1 MLTFKYFLKRTY
13 MRVTG
18 VHVYTV
24 NIQKNE
30 DYDIWSLH
38 LEAKRKKKKR
48 IIRRKMETVTVATC
62 EPQNVFTMSDPDISW

>member
-1 MLTFKYFLKRTY
+1 

-18 VHVYTV
+18 VPVYTV

-38 LEAKRKKKKR
+38 LEAKRKKEKKG
-48 IIRRKMETVTVATC
+48 
-62 EPQNVFTMSDPDISW
+62 